1 MIPRAPRAIP
11 KQRIYSDFAPIRPV
25 RHSGFT
31 AAPGTLHASTAPPSL
46 EWKRGG

>member
-1 MIPRAPRAIP
+1 MIARAPRAIP
-11 KQRIYSDFAPIRPV
+11 KRRIYSDFAPILPV
-25 RHSGFT
+25 GHSRFT